1 MKIGSS
7 LNTSLNF
14 MLNDIKE
21 EGQLSDLQIIQL
33 KKGLGTLIIII
44 HQMTR
49 IQIEIKQKH
58 FNNFLKWPVISSI
71 FLLLSTIKTKGK
83 YQLNEQKHT
92 QFNCH
97 TQKSPF
103 YCPIIF
109 QQWTFKCQKIHQ
121 TSFDYLFFISLEN
134 YFSMRK
140 IIKEFCLLFLVLLR
154 CHGIEVRFF
163 FSI

>member
-58 FNNFLKWPVISSI
+58 FNNFLK
-71 FLLLSTIKTKGK
+71 
-83 YQLNEQKHT
+83 
-92 QFNCH
+92 
-97 TQKSPF
+97 
-103 YCPIIF
+103 
-109 QQWTFKCQKIHQ
+109 
-121 TSFDYLFFISLEN
+121 
-134 YFSMRK
+134 
-140 IIKEFCLLFLVLLR
+140 
-154 CHGIEVRFF
+154 
-163 FSI
+163 